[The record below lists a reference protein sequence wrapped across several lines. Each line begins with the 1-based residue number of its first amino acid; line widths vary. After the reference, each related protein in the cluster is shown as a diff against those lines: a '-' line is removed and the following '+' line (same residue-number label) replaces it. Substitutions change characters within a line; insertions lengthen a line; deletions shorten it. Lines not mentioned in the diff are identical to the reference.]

1 MKIRTILN
9 LGAIALVLAAISIWV
24 GQVSYSW
31 LPPQAAAE
39 SILIDDLFSFLVTL
53 GSFIFLGVTGTLIYS
68 IIFQRAAK
76 YDYSDGP
83 HIEGNITLEVVW
95 TAIPIFLVFWIAAY
109 SYNIYERMAIQGPME
124 LVHLHTPL
132 EMESAYADPLE
143 PATEP
148 VEEIQVYA
156 KQWSWVFRYPENGVT
171 STELHLPVDRR
182 VRVALNSEDVLH
194 GFYIPAFRLKQ
205 DIIPKHPIDF
215 EFTPIRVGKYSLT
228 DSQYSGT
235 YFATMATNV
244 VVESPQ
250 DYKNW
255 LAKVTDNKL
264 SPAKNQAHT
273 EYIQKLE
280 APVQPGWPS
289 VRPASPPIVNYHNS

>member
-143 PATEP
+143 PATEQ

-255 LAKVTDNKL
+255 LVQAGNSEL
-264 SPAKNQAHT
+264 SPAKNQAHS
-273 EYIQKLE
+273 EYVQKSE
-280 APVQPGWPS
+280 APVQQGWPS
-289 VRPASPPIVNYHNS
+289 IKPASPPIVNYH

>member
-235 YFATMATNV
+235 YFATMAADV
-244 VVESPQ
+244 VVESAQ

>member
-255 LAKVTDNKL
+255 LVQAGNTEL
-264 SPAKNQAHT
+264 SPAKNQAHS
-273 EYIQKLE
+273 EYVQKSE
-280 APVQPGWPS
+280 APVQQGWPS
-289 VRPASPPIVNYHNS
+289 IKPASPPIVNYH

>member
-1 MKIRTILN
+1 MKTRTILT
-9 LGAIALVLAAISIWV
+9 LGAIALLLAAISIWI
-24 GQVSYSW
+24 GQLSYSW

-39 SILIDDLFSFLVTL
+39 SMLIDELFSFLVTL
-53 GSFIFLGVTGTLIYS
+53 GSFIFLGVTGTIMYS
-68 IIFQRAAK
+68 ILFQRAAK

-83 HIEGNITLEVVW
+83 HIEGNVTLEVVW

-109 SYNIYERMAIQGPME
+109 SYNVYEKMAIQGPME

-143 PATEP
+143 PVTEP

-205 DIIPKHPIDF
+205 DIIPNHPIDF
-215 EFTPIRVGKYSLT
+215 EFTPVRVGKYSLT

-235 YFATMATNV
+235 YFATMAADV
-244 VVESPQ
+244 VVESAQ

-264 SPAKNQAHT
+264 SPAK
-273 EYIQKLE
+273 K
-280 APVQPGWPS
+280 
-289 VRPASPPIVNYHNS
+289 

>member
-1 MKIRTILN
+1 MKIRTILT
-9 LGAIALVLAAISIWV
+9 LGAIALVLTAVSIWV
-24 GQVSYSW
+24 GRLSYSW

-53 GSFIFLGVTGTLIYS
+53 GTFIFLGVTGTLMYS
-68 IIFQRAAK
+68 VLFQRAAK

-83 HIEGNITLEVVW
+83 HIEGNVTLEVVW

-109 SYNIYERMAIQGPME
+109 SYNIYQQMGIQGPME

-132 EMESAYADPLE
+132 EMESAIADPLK
-143 PATEP
+143 PVTEP
-148 VEEIQVYA
+148 VEEIEVFA

-171 STELHLPVDRR
+171 STELHLPANKR

-205 DIIPKHPIDF
+205 DIIPNHSINF

-235 YFATMATNV
+235 YFATMQADV

-250 DYKNW
+250 DYQSW
-255 LAKVTDNKL
+255 LATAANTEL
-264 SPAKNQAHT
+264 SPAANQATT
-273 EYIQKLE
+273 EYMEKST
-280 APVQPGWPS
+280 APVEAGWPT
-289 VRPASPPIVNYHNS
+289 VKPAAPPVVNYHS